1 LALPKLLTL
10 VEKPINAHPGLQHTI
25 INNPTVN
32 GCDRKVRSLKLG
44 PVFLGPPLSS
54 PAGREDQVREQ
65 GSQPGTRMASALG
78 APS

>member
-32 GCDRKVRSLKLG
+32 WV
-44 PVFLGPPLSS
+44 
-54 PAGREDQVREQ
+54 
-65 GSQPGTRMASALG
+65 
-78 APS
+78 